1 VAGFTVGFIVDFV
14 IDFIVDFVID
24 FIVDFVIDFIVD
36 FVGFNVEDLPPFLI
50 LEAIILAR
58 VQGDTKTPRISI

>member
-1 VAGFTVGFIVDFV
+1 MAGFTVG
-14 IDFIVDFVID
+14 